1 MASDDQ
7 RLDGLAAGPSRS
19 IVLCTRDRPALL
31 AEALETIAALLAP
44 GDELVVVDSASS
56 TRDSVALAR
65 QAGALVVEASRP
77 GLAIAR
83 NLGVAAAR
91 GEVLAFTDD
100 DCRPSKTW
108 LDRLT
113 APFDDPGVAFATGS
127 VRADLGRLRFLE
139 HDEPREFRLPVD
151 PIDVGAGAN
160 MAIRRSVLL
169 DIGGFDERL
178 GAGTPLRS
186 SEDHDVF
193 LRLLRAGWRGAA
205 VPDALVVHH
214 DWRSRW
220 QAARLQWGTGLGTGA
235 MVAKDARIHGWRSSW
250 PLLRR
255 RLGSD
260 GVAAIV
266 RDIARGWE
274 VPALAEVLKLAG
286 TVVGLAVGRALRV
299 NADGRFR

>member
-1 MASDDQ
+1 
-7 RLDGLAAGPSRS
+7 
-19 IVLCTRDRPALL
+19 VLCTRDRPALL
-31 AEALETIAALLAP
+31 AEALETIAAVMAP

-65 QAGALVVEASRP
+65 EAGAVVVEAARP

-100 DCRPSKTW
+100 DCRPSHSW
-108 LDRLT
+108 LDRLM
-113 APFDDPGVAFATGS
+113 APFEDPEVGFATGS
-127 VRADLGRLRFLE
+127 VRADEGRLRFLE
-139 HDEPREFRLPVD
+139 HAAPREFRLPVD

-160 MAIRRSVLL
+160 MAIRRSALI

-178 GAGTPLRS
+178 GAGTTLRS

-205 VPDALVVHH
+205 VPDALVVHY

-250 PLLRR
+250 PLIRR

-260 GVAAIV
+260 GVGAIV
-266 RDIARGWE
+266 RDLARGWE
-274 VPALAEVLKLAG
+274 VPALAEVLKLSG
-286 TVVGLAVGRALRV
+286 TVAGLAVGRALRI

>member
-1 MASDDQ
+1 VAFDDQ
-7 RLDGLAAGPSRS
+7 RLERRAAGPSRS

-31 AEALETIAALLAP
+31 AEALEAIGPLLVP

-65 QAGALVVEASRP
+65 RAGAVVIEASRP
-77 GLAIAR
+77 GLAVAR
-83 NLGVAAAR
+83 NLGIVAAR

-100 DCRPSKTW
+100 DCRPSESW

-113 APFDDPGVAFATGS
+113 APFVDPGLAFATGS

-139 HDEPREFRLPVD
+139 HDEAREFRLPVD

-160 MAIRRSVLL
+160 MAIRRSALL

-178 GAGTPLRS
+178 GAGTALRS

-214 DWRSRW
+214 DWRTRW

-235 MVAKDARIHGWRSSW
+235 MVAKDARLHGWRSSW

-260 GVAAIV
+260 GIAAIG

-274 VPALAEVLKLAG
+274 VPAAAEVLKLSG
-286 TVVGLAVGRALRV
+286 TVAGLAVGRALRI
-299 NADGRFR
+299 NANGRFR